1 MGKMHAEGVTLIEL
15 MVTLAVA
22 GVLLAVGIPAIGDFI
37 ATNRMSA
44 AVNDLVSSFH
54 LARSEALKT
63 GDRVSVC
70 ASTNW
75 DSAAPSC
82 NGNDLADGW
91 IVFVDSIT
99 QNDDVD
105 PGETVVLT
113 HEPLPDVIDLTA
125 PQIVS
130 FAASG
135 VLKNPQPGEVDF
147 LLCDNRAD
155 RDTGGGIAAGRW
167 VQISPT
173 GRPRI
178 FSKVSQ
184 VVCGP

>member
-1 MGKMHAEGVTLIEL
+1 MGKMHAEGVTLLEL
-15 MVTLAVA
+15 MVTLAVVA
-22 GVLLAVGIPAIGDFI
+22 VLMAVGIPAIGDLI

-44 AVNDLVSSFH
+44 AVNDLVSSLH

-82 NGNDLADGW
+82 NGIDLSDGW

-105 PGETVVLT
+105 PGEAVVLT
-113 HEPLPDVIDLTA
+113 HQQLPDTIDLTA

-135 VLKNPQPGEVDF
+135 ALENPVPGEVDL
-147 LLCDNRAD
+147 LLCDSRAD
-155 RDTGGGIAAGRW
+155 RDAGGGIAAGRW
-167 VQISPT
+167 VQISQT

-178 FSKVSQ
+178 FSKVDQ

>member
-15 MVTLAVA
+15 MVTLAVV
-22 GVLLAVGIPAIGDFI
+22 GVLLAVGIPAIGDLI
-37 ATNRMSA
+37 ATNRMSS
-44 AVNDLVSSFH
+44 AVNALVSSVH

-82 NGNDLADGW
+82 NGNNLADGW

-99 QNDDVD
+99 QNNNVD

-113 HEPLPDVIDLTA
+113 HEPLPDVIDLIA
-125 PQIVS
+125 PQIVT

-135 VLKNPQPGEVDF
+135 VLKTPQPGEVDF
-147 LLCDNRAD
+147 LLCDSRAD

-167 VQISPT
+167 VQISQM

-178 FSKVSQ
+178 FSRVDQ
-184 VVCGP
+184 VICGP